1 MRQAIFDELASVVG
15 KPNLLTS
22 REELRAYSYDAT
34 PSWTSEAEAVVFP
47 TSAHQI
53 SAILKIANREAIPVT
68 PRGAGTNLAGGTIPI
83 RGGIVL
89 CTTRMNRILEV
100 DTENMLAVVEPGV
113 VLRELNTRLAGDNLF
128 FPPDPQSLN
137 SATLGGM
144 IAENAGGPS
153 CLKYGVTKQYVM
165 GLEVVLPTAE
175 IVNLGGTTLNNVAG
189 YDLLHLIVS
198 SEGTLGVITKATLRV
213 IALPP
218 ARQTI
223 LIAYDDVAIAGENVF
238 RVLENGV
245 IPGKIELID
254 NWIINKFED
263 MMHIGLPREA
273 DAVLLFEVDGMK
285 EAVEQETA
293 KIVEIAQ
300 KYGAREVRVAKDEDE
315 AEKYWMG
322 RKAGFAAVYGAA
334 ATIVA
339 DDVAVP
345 RGRIPDL
352 MRKCKELAHRYGLEI
367 AVLGHAGDG
376 NFHPTILTDMKNT
389 EHYQRAIKAM
399 DEIIATA
406 VELGGVISGEHGIG
420 LEKAKFFGKTV
431 NPVAVNLMKQI
442 KALFD
447 PKNIMNPGKI
457 WE

>member
-1 MRQAIFDELASVVG
+1 MRQAIVKELVDVVG
-15 KPNLLTS
+15 KLNVRTR
-22 REELRAYSYDAT
+22 REDLRAYSYDAT
-34 PSWTSEAEAVVFP
+34 PSWTNEAEAVVFP
-47 TSAHQI
+47 RSAHQI
-53 SAILKIANREAIPVT
+53 SAILKIANREGIPVT
-68 PRGAGTNLAGGTIPI
+68 PRGAGTNLSGGSIPI
-83 RGGIVL
+83 RGGLVL
-89 CTTRMNRILEV
+89 CTTRMNQILEV
-100 DTENMLAVVEPGV
+100 DKDNMKATVEPGV
-113 VLRELNTRLAGDNLF
+113 VLLDLTTRLARDNLF

-144 IAENAGGPS
+144 IAENAGGPA
-153 CLKYGVTKQYVM
+153 CVKYGVTKKYVM

-175 IVNLGGTTLNNVAG
+175 IVNLGGTTLNNVTG
-189 YDLLHLIVS
+189 YDLLHLIIG
-198 SEGTLGVITKATLRV
+198 SEGTLGVITKAVLRV

-223 LIAYDDVAIAGENVF
+223 LAAYDDVAIAGENVF

-245 IPGKIELID
+245 VPGKIELID
-254 NWIINKFED
+254 NWVINRFED
-263 MMHIGLPREA
+263 TMQIGLPREA

-300 KYGAREVRVAKDEDE
+300 RYGAREVRVAKDADE
-315 AEKYWMG
+315 ANKYWMG

-334 ATIVA
+334 ATIIA
-339 DDVAVP
+339 EDVTVP

-352 MRKCKELAHRYGLEI
+352 MRKCKELARRYDVEI
-367 AVLGHAGDG
+367 VVLGHAGDG
-376 NFHPTILTDMKNT
+376 NFHPAILTDIADG
-389 EHYQRAIKAM
+389 EHYQRASGTM

-420 LEKAKFFGKTV
+420 LEKAKFFGRTV
-431 NPVAVNLMKQI
+431 HPGAVNLMKKI

-447 PKNIMNPGKI
+447 PKGIMNPGKI

>member
-1 MRQAIFDELASVVG
+1 MRQAIVEELAAVVG
-15 KPNLLTS
+15 RPNVLTR
-22 REELRAYSYDAT
+22 REALRAYSYDAT
-34 PSWTSEAEAVVFP
+34 TSWINEPEAVVFP
-47 TSAHQI
+47 TSAHQT
-53 SAILKIANREAIPVT
+53 SAILKIANREGIPVT
-68 PRGAGTNLAGGTIPI
+68 PRGAGTGLSGGSVPI
-83 RGGIVL
+83 RGGVVL

-100 DTENMLAVVEPGV
+100 DKENMKATVEPGV
-113 VLRELNTRLAGDNLF
+113 VLLDLNMRLARDNLF

-144 IAENAGGPS
+144 IAENSGGPA
-153 CLKYGVTKQYVM
+153 CVKYGVTKQYVM

-175 IVNLGGTTLNNVAG
+175 IVNLGGMTLNNVAG
-189 YDLLHLIVS
+189 YDLLHLIIS
-198 SEGTLGVITKATLRV
+198 SEGTLGVITKAVLKV

-223 LIAYDDVAIAGENVF
+223 LAVYDDVATPGENVF
-238 RVLENGV
+238 RVLESGV
-245 IPGKIELID
+245 VPAKIELID
-254 NWIINKFED
+254 NWVINKFED

-273 DAVLLFEVDGMK
+273 DAVLLFEVDGVQ

-293 KIVEIAQ
+293 KIAEIAHRC
-300 KYGAREVRVAKDEDE
+300 GAREVRIAKDADE
-315 AEKYWMG
+315 ANKYWMG

-334 ATIVA
+334 ATIIA
-339 DDVAVP
+339 EDVAVP

-352 MRKCKELAHRYGLEI
+352 MRKCKELARRYDVEI
-367 AVLGHAGDG
+367 VVLGHAGDG
-376 NFHPTILTDMKNT
+376 NFHPAILTDIKDS
-389 EHYQRAIKAM
+389 EHYQRASGAM

-420 LEKAKFFGKTV
+420 LEKAKFFGRTV
-431 NPVAVNLMKQI
+431 HPGVVDLTKKI

-447 PKNIMNPGKI
+447 PKGIMNPGKI